1 MKITLN
7 TRNLIGGAILA
18 ASVAVVLMNTLVIPN
33 RLEAAAA
40 PALPPCG
47 PAGQLSAEFAANVDA
62 NARCFELRMYTADPA
77 RDGEGDFE
85 GGINELH
92 QRFREEEVAIFE
104 KHGADVIGVWQD
116 NERPNTLIWM
126 LAYRD
131 LAHREQVWAD
141 FAADP
146 AWNAL
151 RLKYNVP
158 LQRPQVF
165 YMSATDYSDLK

>member
-1 MKITLN
+1 MTKRTLITSS
-7 TRNLIGGAILA
+7 ILA
-18 ASVAVVLMNTLVIPN
+18 GLALVFVVNAVILPN
-33 RLEAAAA
+33 MLIAAQNESLSA
-40 PALPPCG
+40 CG
-47 PAGQLSAEFAANVDA
+47 PRGQLPDEVANNVDA
-62 NARCFELRMYTADPA
+62 NARCFELRMYSVDPA
-77 RDGEGDFE
+77 RIGVDQFN
-85 GGINELH
+85 GGIDELH

-104 KHGADVIGVWQD
+104 NHGAEVIGVWQD
-116 NERPNTLIWM
+116 LERPNTLVWM

-131 LAHREQVWAD
+131 RAHREQVWAD

-165 YMSATDYSDLK
+165 MLSNTDYSNLK